1 MGSKADAVKDDELAA
16 AWQELSVRYHRIQCT
31 LDRELQAN
39 HQLTSSEFE
48 VLELLMRGNEHSARM
63 SELADHVHLSQ
74 SATSRVVARLEADG
88 LLARSMC
95 SNDRRSVFAALT
107 DAGVQRYTE
116 ARPTQRRVLND
127 QSVGCQQ
134 LLVTAK
140 VQ

>member
-1 MGSKADAVKDDELAA
+1 MGSKADEVKDDELAA
-16 AWQELSVRYHRIQCT
+16 AWQDLSVRYHRIQCT

-48 VLELLMRGNEHSARM
+48 VLELLIRGEDGCVRM
-63 SELADHVHLSQ
+63 SDLADHVHLSQ

-88 LLARSMC
+88 LVTRSMC
-95 SNDRRSVFAALT
+95 DKDRRSVFAALT
-107 DAGVQRYTE
+107 DAGVRRYSE
-116 ARPTQRRVLND
+116 ARPTQRRVLNE

-140 VQ
+140 L